1 MKKPITN
8 ARVSRWLLLLEEFD
22 ITIVDRIG
30 KDNVV
35 TDFFSWLTIN
45 NDDTPNEESFPD
57 ENLFVVSNFSPW
69 YTNISNYLVVGRLP
83 LNLSKREKRRII
95 QQSVRYCWIEGKLF
109 YIGLDL
115 EIRQCVR
122 EGWNPQYFEGL
133 PWWPLWGVFW
143 W

>member
-1 MKKPITN
+1 MTN
-8 ARVSRWLLLLEEFD
+8 
-22 ITIVDRIG
+22 
-30 KDNVV
+30 N
-35 TDFFSWLTIN
+35 TDYTSVKY
-45 NDDTPNEESFPD
+45 SFLD

-122 EGWNPQYFEGL
+122 EG
-133 PWWPLWGVFW
+133 
-143 W
+143 